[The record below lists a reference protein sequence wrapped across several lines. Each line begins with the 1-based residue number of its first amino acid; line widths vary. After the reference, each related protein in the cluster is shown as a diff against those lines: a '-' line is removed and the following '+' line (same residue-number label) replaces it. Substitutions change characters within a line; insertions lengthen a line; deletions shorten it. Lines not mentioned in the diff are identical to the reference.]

1 LTKEK
6 HMQRGDDK
14 HTPRYNFAR
23 PDLQFKLANMTRTH
37 HECREVAGVNR
48 PGKTAKDRWL
58 RAV

>member
-1 LTKEK
+1 
-6 HMQRGDDK
+6 MQRGDDK